1 MRYCGGVC
9 KGVVIL
15 KGGNFGGGWYWWVGR
30 GGSTL
35 MFWNLRSKF
44 GAGRLV
50 QFPVIIGGLA

>member
-15 KGGNFGGGWYWWVGR
+15 KGGNFGGGGVVLVGGKR
-30 GGSTL
+30 STL

>member
-15 KGGNFGGGWYWWVGR
+15 KGGNFGGGRGVR
-30 GGSTL
+30 GGGKRSTL